1 MQIAFGPPVAKVNAR
16 PRRRRRSGIA
26 CDVGVDNLVCRDPYF
41 AFGYSCVRKR
51 VSLGK
56 RCIQVGRHMRE
67 LMRDF
72 FFGVFSSDVVR
83 TRPMLLVAN

>member
-26 CDVGVDNLVCRDPYF
+26 CDVGVDAVFFFVIPVC
-41 AFGYSCVRKR
+41 KR

-56 RCIQVGRHMRE
+56 RCIVGRHIC
-67 LMRDF
+67 
-72 FFGVFSSDVVR
+72 GS
-83 TRPMLLVAN
+83 